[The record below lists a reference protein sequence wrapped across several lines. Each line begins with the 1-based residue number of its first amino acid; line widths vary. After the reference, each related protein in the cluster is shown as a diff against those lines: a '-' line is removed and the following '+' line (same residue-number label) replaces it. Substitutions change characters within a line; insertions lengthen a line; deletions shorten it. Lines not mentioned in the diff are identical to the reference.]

1 MELRAYLD
9 NGATTKPFESV
20 IQIMVKT
27 MEEDFGNP
35 SSLHTKGMEAEEYV
49 KEAKKVIAGTLK
61 VEAKEIIFTS
71 GGTESNNM
79 ALIGGALANQRSGKH
94 IITSKIEHPSV
105 HNPLFFLEENG
116 FEVTYLDVNENGQ
129 ISISELLEAIR
140 EDTILV
146 SIMYVN
152 NEIGGIMPIQEIGKA
167 IKEKKKEILF
177 HVDAIQAYGKIRIY
191 PKRMGIDLL
200 SVSAHK
206 IHGPKGIGFLY
217 IKDKTKIKPILYG
230 GEQQKG
236 LRSGTENVPG
246 IAGFSKAA
254 KEIYEN
260 HEEKISALYE
270 QKRYFIEQISKID
283 GTYVNGIHGIAL
295 EDTAPHIISV
305 SFSKVRS
312 EVVLH
317 ALAEQGICVSAGSAC
332 ASNHPQISGTL
343 RAIGV
348 KEDLLDNTIRFSLS
362 VMTTK
367 EELDITLA
375 ALNEIL
381 PRLRK
386 YTRH

>member
-152 NEIGGIMPIQEIGKA
+152 NEIGGIMPIWEIGKA

-260 HEEKISALYE
+260 
-270 QKRYFIEQISKID
+270 
-283 GTYVNGIHGIAL
+283 
-295 EDTAPHIISV
+295 
-305 SFSKVRS
+305 
-312 EVVLH
+312 
-317 ALAEQGICVSAGSAC
+317 
-332 ASNHPQISGTL
+332 
-343 RAIGV
+343 
-348 KEDLLDNTIRFSLS
+348 
-362 VMTTK
+362 
-367 EELDITLA
+367 
-375 ALNEIL
+375 
-381 PRLRK
+381 
-386 YTRH
+386 